1 MNEDKSSDV
10 DMSMH
15 NVEGEGESDDG
26 EGERGSE
33 GKERHEMK
41 VKVKKKTPQ
50 EIKVENRAK
59 FKLAAADLL
68 AGKFKNV
75 RQAALAYNISYT
87 SLWYGMVKNGGE
99 FQGSG
104 KFTDRLSPEEE
115 KKVTDHVKWR
125 ASIGYGVD
133 WQMLRLLLQEV
144 LVAVTRS
151 NPERI
156 TGLEEKGQLPDISY
170 VRRFAERHQLVPRAT
185 MGISKGRQV
194 VTQEELALWQGDSW
208 SFLSANPEL
217 LAALQVN

>member
-1 MNEDKSSDV
+1 
-10 DMSMH
+10 
-15 NVEGEGESDDG
+15 
-26 EGERGSE
+26 
-33 GKERHEMK
+33 
-41 VKVKKKTPQ
+41 
-50 EIKVENRAK
+50 
-59 FKLAAADLL
+59 
-68 AGKFKNV
+68 
-75 RQAALAYNISYT
+75 
-87 SLWYGMVKNGGE
+87 MVKNGGE

-125 ASIGYGVD
+125 ASISYGVD
-133 WQMLRLLLQEV
+133 WPMLRLLLQEV

-170 VRRFAERHQLVPRAT
+170 VRRFAECHQLVPRAT

-194 VTQEELALWQGDSW
+194 ELALWQGDSW
-208 SFLSANPEL
+208 SFFSANPEL